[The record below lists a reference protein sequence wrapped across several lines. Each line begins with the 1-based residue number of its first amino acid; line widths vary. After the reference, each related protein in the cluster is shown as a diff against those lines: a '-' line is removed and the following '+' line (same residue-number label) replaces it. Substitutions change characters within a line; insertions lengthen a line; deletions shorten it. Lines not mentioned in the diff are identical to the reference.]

1 MTRAAAVA
9 LVKVLGLAVMLYLA
23 VFYFRLG
30 YFLLAV
36 YAVGIVLAVSIT
48 VRQWDT
54 SRSRSATIA
63 VVTSLYVTVQFLVF
77 WAATTESNESFTM
90 RWSESVSSD
99 TVHGR
104 EVVLEFDDFPGNYV
118 GVYSGD
124 LTDYLGS
131 TGRATVEVVFSI
143 TRDMG
148 CFRGFHATRVGSLTS
163 WRSSSAGYSQ
173 SSGDAQFPWSDPWW
187 CP

>member
-1 MTRAAAVA
+1 MTRAAAIA
-9 LVKVLGLAVMLYLA
+9 LVKVLGLAIMLYLA

-30 YFLLAV
+30 YLLLAV
-36 YAVGIVLAVSIT
+36 YTVGIVLAVSIT
-48 VRQWDT
+48 IRQWDT

-63 VVTSLYVTVQFLVF
+63 VVISLYVTVQFLVF
-77 WAATTESNESFTM
+77 WAATTESNERFAM

-99 TVHGR
+99 TVHDR
-104 EVVLEFDDFPGNYV
+104 EIVLEFEDFPGNYI

-124 LTDYLGS
+124 LADYLDS
-131 TGRATVEVVFSI
+131 TGGATVEVVFSI

-163 WRSSSAGYSQ
+163 WRSSSSGYSG
-173 SSGDAQFPWSDPWW
+173 SSEDGQFPWSDPWW